1 MRRSLCCLAA
11 ALILAG
17 CSIVASPR
25 TLRGAQVD
33 PDELKQLV
41 PGTSTR
47 KDVEA
52 LIGSP
57 TTKGTFDD
65 RWIYI
70 SQTTHTRIGRLPG
83 VDKQNVVALSFDQ
96 NGVLQTIDQR
106 ELKDGKPV
114 TMVARTTPSPGS
126 EASFMQQLLGN
137 IGRFNPGGLGTSGSE
152 PGGSG
157 ASFGSG
163 TH

>member
-1 MRRSLCCLAA
+1 MRRSLCSLAA
-11 ALILAG
+11 ALVLLGG
-17 CSIVASPR
+17 CGVFSSPQS
-25 TLRGAQVD
+25 LRGAQVD
-33 PDELKQLV
+33 PDDLKQLV

-57 TTKGTFDD
+57 TTKGTFNDH
-65 RWIYI
+65 WIYI
-70 SQTTHTRIGRLPG
+70 SQTTHTRIGMLPG
-83 VDKQNVVALSFDQ
+83 VDKQNVLELSFNRD
-96 NGVLQTIDQR
+96 GVLQSMDQHT
-106 ELKDGKPV
+106 LKDGKPV

-137 IGRFNPGGLGTSGSE
+137 IGRFNPGGLGTNGPGPGS
-152 PGGSG
+152 SG
-157 ASFGSG
+157 ASFG

>member
-1 MRRSLCCLAA
+1 MRRFLYCLATI
-11 ALILAG
+11 ALLGG
-17 CSIVASPR
+17 CGVFASPEA
-25 TLRGAQVD
+25 LRGAQVD

-57 TTKGTFDD
+57 TTKGTFNDH
-65 RWIYI
+65 WIYI

-83 VDKQNVVALSFDQ
+83 VDKQNVVELSFDQ
-96 NGVLQTIDQR
+96 NGVLQSVARQG
-106 ELKDGKPV
+106 LKDGKPV

-137 IGRFNPGGLGTSGSE
+137 VGRFNPGGLGTNGPA
-152 PGGSG
+152 PGESG
-157 ASFGSG
+157 ASFGA
-163 TH
+163 H

>member
-1 MRRSLCCLAA
+1 MRRYLCCLAA
-11 ALILAG
+11 AFILAG
-17 CSIVASPR
+17 CSVVSSPR

-33 PDELKQLV
+33 PDELNQLV

-65 RWIYI
+65 HWIYI
-70 SQTTHTRIGRLPG
+70 SQTTHTRIGMLPG
-83 VDKQNVVALSFDQ
+83 VDKQNVVALSFDP
-96 NGVLQTIDQR
+96 NGVLQTIDRR

-126 EASFMQQLLGN
+126 EASFMQMLLGN
-137 IGRFNPGGLGTSGSE
+137 LGRFNPGGLGASG
-152 PGGSG
+152 PGPGASG
-157 ASFGSG
+157 ASFGAG

>member
-17 CSIVASPR
+17 CGIVSSPR

-57 TTKGTFDD
+57 TTKGTFNDH
-65 RWIYI
+65 WIYI

-83 VDKQNVVALSFDQ
+83 VDTQHVVALSFDQ
-96 NGVLQTIDQR
+96 NGVLRTIDQR

-114 TMVARTTPSPGS
+114 TMIARTTPSPGS
-126 EASFMQQLLGN
+126 ESSFMSAIARQSRTL
-137 IGRFNPGGLGTSGSE
+137 
-152 PGGSG
+152 
-157 ASFGSG
+157 
-163 TH
+163 

>member
-1 MRRSLCCLAA
+1 MRRCLCCIAA
-11 ALILAG
+11 VLILAG
-17 CSIVASPR
+17 CSVVASPR
-25 TLRGAQVD
+25 MLRGAQVD

-70 SQTTHTRIGRLPG
+70 SQTTHTRIGMLPG
-83 VDKQNVVALSFDQ
+83 VDKQNVLMLAFDR
-96 NGVLQTIDQR
+96 NGVLQTMDR
-106 ELKDGKPV
+106 RDLKDGKPV

-137 IGRFNPGGLGTSGSE
+137 VGRFNPGGLGTSG
-152 PGGSG
+152 PGPGASG
-157 ASFGSG
+157 ASFG